1 MPKALLQP
9 ATPTKEYNKSEI
21 NFHQNKIIV
30 VNEQPLHASRTLL
43 LEQKLF
49 LISKVVATHVKRAHR
64 LWGYSTLK

>member
-1 MPKALLQP
+1 MNKWNMPKALLQP

-30 VNEQPLHASRTLL
+30 VNEQPLHALRTLL

-64 LWGYSTLK
+64 L

>member
-49 LISKVVATHVKRAHR
+49 SISKVVATHEKRAHR

>member
-43 LEQKLF
+43 L
-49 LISKVVATHVKRAHR
+49 
-64 LWGYSTLK
+64 

>member
-64 LWGYSTLK
+64 LWGYTTLK

>member
-21 NFHQNKIIV
+21 NFHQNEIIV